1 MNSFPSGTVIFLFT
15 DIEGS
20 TNLAREHP
28 ETWET
33 GLKMLLDEALDLALK
48 TVEEME

>member
-1 MNSFPSGTVIFLFT
+1 MNSFPSGTVTFLFT

-28 ETWET
+28 ETWEA
-33 GLKMLLDEALDLALK
+33 GLKISLDEALELALR
-48 TVEEME
+48 TVEEIK